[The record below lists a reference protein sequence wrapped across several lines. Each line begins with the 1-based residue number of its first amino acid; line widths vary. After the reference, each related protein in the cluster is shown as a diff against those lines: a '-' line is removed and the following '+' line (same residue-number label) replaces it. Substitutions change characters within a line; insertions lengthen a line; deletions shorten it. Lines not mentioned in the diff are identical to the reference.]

1 MRIRTQSIGYSVCP
15 RSGSQPPAASA
26 WAGVGFQVD
35 RCGSSRN
42 GIACACTE
50 EVVTAAALTPPQWQA
65 SGCLLAAVS
74 LAVLA
79 AVHVTHQTPVNLVGS
94 WFTPK
99 HLCRTEKQG
108 QMAHVAL
115 AWHDWRFCHLAT
127 QQHGASTTFPFCWHA
142 VALNTL
148 RRFRYSCLVIRIATD

>member
-1 MRIRTQSIGYSVCP
+1 MPQER
-15 RSGSQPPAASA
+15 SQPAAASA

-79 AVHVTHQTPVNLVGS
+79 AVHVTLQTPVNLVGS
-94 WFTPK
+94 WFTPNTCVAQRSRVRWRMLRWRGMIGGFATLP
-99 HLCRTEKQG
+99 HSSTEHRRLFRSAGK
-108 QMAHVAL
+108 L
-115 AWHDWRFCHLAT
+115 WR
-127 QQHGASTTFPFCWHA
+127 
-142 VALNTL
+142 
-148 RRFRYSCLVIRIATD
+148 